1 MGLRDMTSLGRDLR
15 PILNKMSFDDLQQH
29 HPEMADTIST
39 LLAIGETPASIETHV
54 RAKFGDTLVTRQ
66 VRAAAEYLASIG

>member
-15 PILNKMSFDDLQQH
+15 PILNKMSFDDIQRH

-39 LLAIGETPASIETHV
+39 LLAIGETPAQIEAHV
-54 RAKFGDTLVTRQ
+54 RARFGDIPMTRQ
-66 VRAAAEYLASIG
+66 VRAAAEYLQDIG